1 MAISN
6 RDFTPAEQQLLQH
19 YKQLWHLSDD
29 GAAFVT
35 HSSLLQPVILDG
47 APAMLKIPLEP
58 EERFGCG
65 LMVWWNGQ
73 GTARVL
79 RYDENALVLE
89 RLISD
94 ITLLDMVKNG
104 QDEEAGRIICAV
116 AIQLHTPRNT
126 LPPQLISLEEWF
138 RDLWPAVDKY
148 GGILTESAALA
159 RVLLD
164 NQTDTAVLHGDLHH
178 ENILHSDT
186 RGWLAID
193 PKRLMGERAF
203 DFANILCNPDK
214 ATALRPGRL
223 ARQVDIISSAAR
235 IDPQHLLKWAVAWAG
250 LSAAWILNDGDDAS
264 LDLGVAEIAFQQLK
278 HAGSWR

>member
-6 RDFTPAEQQLLQH
+6 RDFTPAEKQLLHH
-19 YKQLWHLSDD
+19 YKQQWHLTDD
-29 GAAFVT
+29 GPAFVT

-47 APAMLKIPLEP
+47 APAMLKIPQEP

-79 RYDENALVLE
+79 QYDENALVLE

-104 QDEEAGRIICAV
+104 QDDASTRIICGV
-116 AIQLHTPRNT
+116 AAQLHAPRSATPP
-126 LPPQLISLEEWF
+126 LLISLEEWF
-138 RDLWPAVDKY
+138 QELWPAVDKY

-159 RVLLD
+159 RELLD
-164 NQTDTAVLHGDLHH
+164 NQADKAVLHGDLHH

-193 PKRLMGERAF
+193 PKRLVGERAF

-214 ATALRPGRL
+214 ATALGTGRL

-235 IDPQHLLKWAVAWAG
+235 IAPQHLLKWTVAWAG

-264 LDLGVAEIAFQQLK
+264 LDLGVAEIAFRQLND
-278 HAGSWR
+278 AGAS